1 MSPARE
7 MSGITV
13 TYDSISARNW
23 RRTGDLANQ
32 GDEDTGLRLSSLR
45 GGGEESEMIRMWS
58 GSVNADA
65 AIPGGRMFIVNRKE
79 YTGRTNYK
87 RERENFHGKEYTRSK
102 QQGEGKCSWFCGGI
116 HWRNKTVAGRNLF
129 F

>member
-58 GSVNADA
+58 GSVNAGA
-65 AIPGGRMFIVNRKE
+65 AIPGGRMFIVNRKG
-79 YTGRTNYK
+79 YTQEGQTIKGRERIFMGRYTRGAIN
-87 RERENFHGKEYTRSK
+87 RERENVHGFVEVYTGGTK
-102 QQGEGKCSWFCGGI
+102 Q
-116 HWRNKTVAGRNLF
+116 
-129 F
+129 